1 MNVVDGGA
9 LFLNFIVWVGVAIAL
24 AVGFTYLLR
33 PQARER
39 FPGGAQRYVGA
50 LIVQSAAFMIPIPVA
65 LFLLI
70 GVPLPT
76 GVDVLIAVTAGVVVL
91 AALHYLPLT
100 GPLLRDLRKARLDE
114 SLERASRRP
123 K

>member
-9 LFLNFIVWVGVAIAL
+9 LFLNFIVWVGVAITL

-33 PQARER
+33 PQMRAR
-39 FPGGAQRYVGA
+39 FPGGAKRYVAA
-50 LIVQSAAFMIPIPVA
+50 LLAQSAAFMIPIPVA

-70 GVPLPT
+70 GAPLPT
-76 GVDVLIAVTAGVVVL
+76 GVDVIIAVTAGVAVL
-91 AALHYLPLT
+91 AALHYLPIT

-114 SLERASRRP
+114 ALERASRRA

>member
-1 MNVVDGGA
+1 MNVVDSGA
-9 LFLNFIVWVGVAIAL
+9 LLLNFFVWVGVAIAL

-33 PQARER
+33 PRAREL
-39 FPGGAQRYVGA
+39 FPGGAKRYVTA

-70 GVPLPT
+70 GVSLPT
-76 GVDVLIAVTAGVVVL
+76 GVDVLIAVTAGVAVL
-91 AALHYLPLT
+91 AALHYLPMT

-114 SLERASRRP
+114 ALERASRRP